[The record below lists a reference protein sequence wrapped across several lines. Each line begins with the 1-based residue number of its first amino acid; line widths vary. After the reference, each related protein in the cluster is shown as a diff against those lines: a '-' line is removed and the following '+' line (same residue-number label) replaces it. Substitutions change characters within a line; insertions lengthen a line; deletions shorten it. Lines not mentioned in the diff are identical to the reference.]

1 MLAQQLLL
9 ELSSFQTALERWLTQ
24 NDPTKIKEFDQ
35 LASHWNEINRNYVAL
50 SQMTRYLESWVPQLE
65 AHWNNGNE
73 EDQSAEKLVH
83 ALFKKEPIPPS
94 VYETLREDLRPQRV
108 MNRSFLPDDL
118 EDAEGGLINLPIATD
133 ITNPSFR
140 AEVEGALITHWN
152 QSSWAKANNISFYIS
167 WTFLAPNTAFATGK
181 ENLNQHLAHF
191 PPNKAVIT
199 TGGLTTYVK
208 DRFLVLGPGAIS
220 PRTLAHE
227 MGHLMGFDDCYLRTL
242 TSQWVFGLGVLEWDN
257 PLYPDDLMCDNSV
270 GEPRVEIW

>member
-1 MLAQQLLL
+1 MRKKRNSKSKLISFEPDSHETQVEGIYGRLPEVHVDQSFGAIFPVPISQPHRFSWFQAGMLAQQLLL

-191 PPNKAVIT
+191 PPI
-199 TGGLTTYVK
+199 
-208 DRFLVLGPGAIS
+208 RP
-220 PRTLAHE
+220 
-227 MGHLMGFDDCYLRTL
+227 
-242 TSQWVFGLGVLEWDN
+242 
-257 PLYPDDLMCDNSV
+257 
-270 GEPRVEIW
+270 